1 MVDKVTLNLGTGG
14 SDVATD
20 DCGASGHAQIVKLA
34 VSADGDATVLTGTAA
49 DGVLVNLGANNDV
62 TVAGVATAAKQDTG
76 NTSLATIAGAVSGA
90 EVQVDVLT
98 MPTVTVNA
106 HAVTN
111 AGTFAVQVDGAAL
124 TALQLI
130 DDPVQ
135 VLGTDTYTEAT
146 SKGVTLGAVRRDA
159 DTSLVNTTNEFAPL
173 QVDANGRLK
182 VEAFSG
188 ETLPVSLTSTT
199 VTGTVAVT
207 QSGTWDEVGINDSG
221 NSITVD
227 APVGTPVNVQ
237 IGNATLSAGVIDETG
252 ASAVDALAVGGGTAH
267 DAVDSGNP
275 LKLGAK
281 VETSPKG
288 MTLVAD
294 ADRTNLYADSD
305 GILMVK
311 LNTSGADLISERVSN
326 TDGTSTAFS
335 NFSAVA
341 NTYNYV
347 TAVSA
352 FNSSAGAAYVDIR
365 DGTAGAVLY
374 TLYLPAGGGCVIP
387 SGTTPLFKSSANT
400 ALAYDVSA
408 ATTTVY
414 INMTGF
420 QSKV

>member
-49 DGVLVNLGANNDV
+49 DGMLVNLGANNDV